1 MSWMRRLTNTFRRR
15 ALDRKIDEELQFHVD
30 MRAADFERDG
40 MPSEAARRT
49 ARRLLGNDAAL
60 RDRTREA
67 DVWVRLESALQ
78 DGRYAVRMLSRAPW
92 FSAAAVLTLAIGIGV
107 NTAMFAVVYGVLIR
121 PLPYADAERLYFLF
135 QTNPR
140 AGRTRITPLD
150 FVDLH
155 AELRSMRT
163 AAIVG
168 NGFTF
173 TGHGDPELAIGHLV
187 SGEFFEL
194 LGVTPALGRTFGPD
208 DEANATRDVIVL
220 SHGFWQRR
228 FGGDP
233 NIVGRTITANNRPFT
248 VVGVMGPN
256 FSFQGSRYQFWVP
269 LPLGG
274 PNPDKLP
281 ISRSSRYVQVL
292 AKLNPGVSTDAAAA
306 ELRSVAG
313 TLAQAYPAEH
323 ANTSFVLS
331 SLTEETVGN
340 VRGALQLLFA
350 AVLLVLL
357 IACGNVTSLLLARFT
372 VRGPEVLVRAALG
385 ASRGRLV
392 RQFAIETL
400 VLYTLGT
407 VTGLVLATWF
417 LNLLRTLGPAVI
429 PRATGVELVMPV
441 LGFSCLTSLVAAL
454 IFGMVP
460 ALQATRG
467 ASASGLRER
476 TATAGRSHQRV
487 RSTVVVGQIAVAL
500 CLLAGASLVARSLLN
515 LERVDK
521 GFDSEGRL
529 TFSVGMPATRFPD
542 APAMH
547 AFYRR
552 LVDAIA
558 ARPEFT
564 RVGTTTAF
572 PLSGQDLENSF
583 AVDGYVAALPEQ
595 EPVAALRGVSASY
608 TTAMGIPLRS
618 GRAFTP
624 ADDERGA
631 PVALVNDTF
640 VRRYFAGRNPI
651 GGRISV
657 GGPEGP
663 WRTVVG
669 VVADVRHRAL
679 ATEARPEVLL
689 PWLQLD
695 SAFLTAWARG
705 VSFVVRS
712 DMELAAAATLIRSQL
727 RQVDA
732 NTPVVELQ
740 PVSALVEQSVA
751 EPRFRTFLLSS
762 FALTS
767 VCLAAVGIFGVL
779 SYLVSERT
787 REIGIRMALG
797 ARPRTIFRAVLV
809 QGGWL
814 VAAGSMLGL
823 AGGAALSRWIRGLLF
838 EVSPADPLTLA
849 AAALGLAVVA
859 LLATLI
865 PARRA
870 TRVNPVIALRT

>member
-1 MSWMRRLTNTFRRR
+1 MSWMRRLTNTFRRG
-15 ALDRKIDEELQFHVD
+15 ALDRKIDEELQFHVE
-30 MRAADFERDG
+30 MRAADLERTG
-40 MPSEAARRT
+40 MTPEEARRT

-60 RDRTREA
+60 RDRTREG
-67 DVWVRLESALQ
+67 DVWVHLETALQ
-78 DGRYAVRMLSRAPW
+78 DARYAVRMLWRSPW
-92 FSAAAVLTLAIGIGV
+92 FTAAAVLTLSIGIGV

-121 PLPYADAERLYFLF
+121 PLPYADVDRLHFLF
-135 QTNPR
+135 QSSTR

-155 AELRSMRT
+155 AQVRSMRT

-173 TGHGDPELAIGHLV
+173 TGHGDPELAVGHLV
-187 SGEFFEL
+187 SGEFFDL
-194 LGVTPALGRTFGPD
+194 LGVTPALGRTFGTAE
-208 DEANATRDVIVL
+208 EAATTNDLIVL

-233 NIVGRTITANNRPFT
+233 NIIGRTITANNRSFT
-248 VVGVMGPN
+248 VLGVMKPD
-256 FSFQGSRYQFWVP
+256 FSFQGPRYQFWMP
-269 LPLGG
+269 LPLRG

-281 ISRSSRYVQVL
+281 INRNSRFVQVL
-292 AKLNPGVSTDAAAA
+292 AKLNPAVSPDAAAA
-306 ELRSVAG
+306 ELRSVAAA
-313 TLAQAYPAEH
+313 LEQAYPEAH
-323 ANTSFVLS
+323 TNTSFLLS

-340 VRGALQLLFA
+340 VRSALQLLFA

-357 IACGNVTSLLLARFT
+357 VACGNVTSLLLARFT
-372 VRGPEVLVRAALG
+372 VRGAEVLVRAALG
-385 ASRGRLV
+385 ASRARLV
-392 RQFAIETL
+392 RQFVIETL
-400 VLYTLGT
+400 VLYTVGT
-407 VTGLVLATWF
+407 VAGIVLAAW
-417 LNLLRTLGPAVI
+417 LLSLLRTLGPAAI
-429 PRATGVELVMPV
+429 PRVTDVGLVMPV
-441 LGFSCLTSLVAAL
+441 LAFGCLASLVAAL
-454 IFGMVP
+454 VFGIMP

-467 ASASGLRER
+467 ASASGMRER
-476 TATAGRSHQRV
+476 TATAARSHQRA
-487 RSTVVVGQIAVAL
+487 RSTIVVAQIAVAL
-500 CLLAGASLVARSLLN
+500 CLLAGASLVARSLIN

-521 GFDSEGRL
+521 GFDARGRV
-529 TFSVGMPATRFPD
+529 TFTVVMPATRFPD

-552 LVDAIA
+552 LVDALA

-564 RVGTTTAF
+564 SVGTTTAF

-583 AVDGYVAALPEQ
+583 AVDGYAAASPEQ
-595 EPVAALRGVSASY
+595 EPVAALRGVSHGY

-631 PVALVNDTF
+631 PVALVNETF
-640 VRRYFAGRNPI
+640 VRRYFGGRNPL

-657 GGPEGP
+657 GSPEGP

-669 VVADVRHRAL
+669 IVADVRHRAL

-695 SAFLTAWARG
+695 AGFLTAWARG
-705 VSFVVRS
+705 NYFVVRS

-732 NTPVVELQ
+732 NTPVIELQ
-740 PVSALVEQSVA
+740 PVSALVEQSAA

-797 ARPRTIFRAVLV
+797 ARPRTIFRDVLA
-809 QGGWL
+809 QGCWL
-814 VAAGSMLGL
+814 VAIGSVLGL
-823 AGGAALSRWIRGLLF
+823 AGGAALTRWIRGLLF
-838 EVSPADPLTLA
+838 QVSPADPLTLTVA
-849 AAALGLAVVA
+849 TLGLALVA
-859 LLATLI
+859 LLAALI